1 VTIICQDPLGPEY
14 QHEEIVILHGSLAV
28 PC

>member
-1 VTIICQDPLGPEY
+1 VTIICQDLGPGY
-14 QHEEIVILHGSLAV
+14 QHEEIVIHGSLAV